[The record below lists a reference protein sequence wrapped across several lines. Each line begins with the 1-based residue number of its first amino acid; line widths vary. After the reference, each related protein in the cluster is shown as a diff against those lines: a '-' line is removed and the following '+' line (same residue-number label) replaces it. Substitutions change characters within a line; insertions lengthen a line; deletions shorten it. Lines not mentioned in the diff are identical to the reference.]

1 MSRVIL
7 APTDY
12 EKKFLMAGMRPSDI
26 MEVARAGMDFYEHQ
40 RGIEVNRMKSRISE
54 MENKLEASH
63 HCHQQASTHYK
74 SHIAKLQLE
83 NEILKRKEARNDV
96 MADGPKS
103 FPFALQDHGDGQE
116 AAATEAPTEPVQGV
130 AEVPAAVGEGLSRQ
144 TATPP
149 ISTEHI
155 HNQASEDKL
164 GSDLVQVFNNEPLY
178 SAPVTDQAGA
188 VGSSQTEKR
197 TPPALNMGSHGI
209 DHLRREIF
217 KRETNISEEEMQRRE
232 AEAELEAERYDSS
245 PSPVSCYDVAS
256 FLSSRPSTWAEAS
269 ATTNAWQ
276 EASGTRCREEH
287 HASGDSMPIG
297 FEASD
302 LDTTQDAGLAS
313 FPQNAPRARS
323 TSLSDYTDINDFL

>member
-1 MSRVIL
+1 M
-7 APTDY
+7 
-12 EKKFLMAGMRPSDI
+12 
-26 MEVARAGMDFYEHQ
+26 
-40 RGIEVNRMKSRISE
+40 
-54 MENKLEASH
+54 
-63 HCHQQASTHYK
+63 
-74 SHIAKLQLE
+74 
-83 NEILKRKEARNDV
+83 
-96 MADGPKS
+96 
-103 FPFALQDHGDGQE
+103 
-116 AAATEAPTEPVQGV
+116 
-130 AEVPAAVGEGLSRQ
+130 PAAVGEGLPRQ

-155 HNQASEDKL
+155 HSQASEDKL
-164 GSDLVQVFNNEPLY
+164 GSDLAQVCNTEPLY

-188 VGSSQTEKR
+188 VGSSQPEGQTSVEVIGEPHLRSPPVSSQEKPGDIRQEPSSFDVQKVAEKR

-209 DHLRREIF
+209 DHLRREIY

-232 AEAELEAERYDSS
+232 AEAALEAEHYDSS

-256 FLSSRPSTWAEAS
+256 FLSSRPSTWPEAS
-269 ATTNAWQ
+269 ATTDAWQ

-297 FEASD
+297 FEASH

-323 TSLSDYTDINDFL
+323 TSLSDHTDILGLL